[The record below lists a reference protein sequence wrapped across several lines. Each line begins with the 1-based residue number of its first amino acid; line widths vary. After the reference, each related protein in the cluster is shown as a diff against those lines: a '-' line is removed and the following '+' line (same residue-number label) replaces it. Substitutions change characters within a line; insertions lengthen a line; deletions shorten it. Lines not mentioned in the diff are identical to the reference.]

1 MQNEIFFNELCLKD
15 KIDDYSVVKNL
26 VDCYKKLKS
35 ESFSVCRIDENFK
48 QDLLNYL
55 KSIKI

>member
-55 KSIKI
+55 KI